1 MKTNYMLVQKKSTF
15 KLFYYGGIPKP
26 QHSQ

>member
-1 MKTNYMLVQKKSTF
+1 MKTTYMLVQKKSTF
-15 KLFYYGGIPKP
+15 KLFYYGGIRKP